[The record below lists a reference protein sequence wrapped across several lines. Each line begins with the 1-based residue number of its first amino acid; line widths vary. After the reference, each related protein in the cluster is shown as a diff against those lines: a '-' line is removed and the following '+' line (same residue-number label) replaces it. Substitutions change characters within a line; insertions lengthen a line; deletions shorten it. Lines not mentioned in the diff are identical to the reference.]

1 MATIAP
7 TYLARVTYHITDMCE
22 GRAVGTFIRDVNVL
36 LSENTE
42 ACARK
47 AFEECLEGVTWK
59 NLSTYKSYTVL
70 KTIK

>member
-1 MATIAP
+1 MTTTAP
-7 TYLARVTYHITDMCE
+7 VYIARVTYDITDMCE
-22 GRAVGTFIRDVNVL
+22 GRAVGALFRDVNVR

-47 AFEECLEGVTWK
+47 AFADSLEGVAWA
-59 NLSTYKSYTVL
+59 NLSTYKSYRVI